1 MSISKDDL
9 ERLLANIRT
18 DLRGATD
25 NAIKGRLFNV
35 IDEFFNNSN
44 SWVEWVDFSIVNGQ
58 QDYTITPKRGGM
70 IKRLYSVLDQNCVTY
85 PATITEIEPPGAKL
99 RIIWPQNMTIP
110 VKAIVYKSIVLPT
123 TTDDIPVAPRWL
135 LPMYERAIEAG
146 VIGRMQ
152 MTPNVPWANAN
163 LGQINYK
170 TFLNQVAEARA
181 AAARGN
187 LRGGQAW
194 RFPRGWGTRSQ
205 MGGVSTP
212 FPQPTSWG
220 N

>member
-1 MSISKDDL
+1 MSISKDDM
-9 ERLLANIRT
+9 ERMLANIRT

-25 NAIKGRLFNV
+25 NAIKGRLFNI
-35 IDEFFNNSN
+35 IDEFFKNSN
-44 SWVEWVDFSIVNGQ
+44 SWVEWIDFTIVSGQ
-58 QDYTITPKRGGM
+58 QDYVITPKHDGM
-70 IKRLYSVLDQNCVTY
+70 IVRLGAVIDMNCVNY
-85 PATITEIEPPGAKL
+85 PAMLTEIEPPGAKL
-99 RIIWPQNMTIP
+99 RLVWPQNMSIP

-123 TTDDIPVAPRWL
+123 TTSDLPVAPRWL
-135 LPMYERAIEAG
+135 LPMYERAIECG

-152 MTPNVPWANAN
+152 LTPNVPWANQQ
-163 LGQINYK
+163 LGQVNYK
-170 TFLNQVAEARA
+170 EFLNQVGEAKA

-187 LRGGQAW
+187 LRGGQSW

-205 MGGVSTP
+205 RGGVSTP